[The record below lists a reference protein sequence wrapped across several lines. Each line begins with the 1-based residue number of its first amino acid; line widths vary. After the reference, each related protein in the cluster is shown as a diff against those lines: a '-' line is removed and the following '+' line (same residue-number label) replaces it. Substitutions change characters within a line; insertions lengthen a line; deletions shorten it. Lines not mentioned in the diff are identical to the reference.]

1 MGPADRANPAEE
13 AAQVAVDRGHRRG
26 VPLRHRCQRREQD
39 VNDVRGRGR
48 LDGADGDG
56 CGPSAAAGRTARVVE
71 APGVEAPAAASG
83 GPLTSLS
90 EGTYEVG
97 TGDGQIAPGK
107 YKSPGPPS
115 GSQCYYARLSSDTT
129 TDIIANDLKQGP
141 MTMTV
146 QSSDKYVEIN
156 GCTFTKA

>member
-1 MGPADRANPAEE
+1 MVAFLFGIGIGGAGNKPPAAT
-13 AAQVAVDRGHRRG
+13 AASAPTTQTVTVAV
-26 VPLRHRCQRREQD
+26 PQQ
-39 VNDVRGRGR
+39 
-48 LDGADGDG
+48 GAQ
-56 CGPSAAAGRTARVVE
+56 PAVVE
-71 APGVEAPAAASG
+71 APAVEAPAVAASG

-107 YKSPGPPS
+107 YKSPGPSS